1 MTRDEAFARALEQL
15 NQPPQQRYSG
25 PEAIAQRDEMLRV
38 RSRCALPPVVRRE
51 STGVYTLTEKD
62 LGT

>member
-1 MTRDEAFARALEQL
+1 MTPLERALEQM

-25 PEAIAQRDEMLRV
+25 SEAIARRDEMLRA
-38 RSRCALPPVVRRE
+38 RSQCVMPPIKYHV
-51 STGVYTLTEKD
+51 STGTYTLTEKD

>member
-1 MTRDEAFARALEQL
+1 MTPLERALEQL

-25 PEAIAQRDEMLRV
+25 PEAIARRDDMLR
-38 RSRCALPPVVRRE
+38 SRPQWTIPPVVQHE
-51 STGVYTLTEKD
+51 STGTYTLTEKD

>member
-1 MTRDEAFARALEQL
+1 MTPFERALEQM

-25 PEAIAQRDEMLRV
+25 PEAIAQRDEMLR
-38 RSRCALPPVVRRE
+38 SRPQWTIPPVKHHE
-51 STGVYTLTEKD
+51 STGEYVMTEKD

>member
-1 MTRDEAFARALEQL
+1 MTPLERALKQL

-25 PEAIAQRDEMLRV
+25 PEAIARRDAVL
-38 RSRCALPPVVRRE
+38 RSRPQWAIPPIVQRE
-51 STGVYTLTEKD
+51 STGEYVMTEKD

>member
-1 MTRDEAFARALEQL
+1 MTRDEAIAHALEQL

-25 PEAIAQRDEMLRV
+25 PEAIARRDEMLRA
-38 RSRCALPPVVRRE
+38 RSQCVMPPIKYHE
-51 STGVYTLTEKD
+51 STGEYVMTEKD